1 MLKRSLYFVLFC
13 LSSTIFS
20 QEWQQNSSQALF
32 SVKKLGINV
41 VGNFNDAKVYT
52 NFNSNDLENSYI
64 NLKIRVKSISMG
76 KKSRDKMILN
86 RKYFFEKNYKFIHFK
101 SSRIVKRK
109 NGDLYLIGI
118 LKIKG
123 IAKKVQI
130 PFEVSEDDQKIIIKS
145 NFKIKRKDFNLGEN
159 DVSLSKSAKIAV
171 EFTGT
176 T

>member
-41 VGNFNDAKVYT
+41 VGNFNDAKLYT

-64 NLKIRVKSISMG
+64 NLKIRVKSISM
-76 KKSRDKMILN
+76 KRKNREKLILK
-86 RKYFFEKNYKFIHFK
+86 RKYFYEDNYKYIQFN
-101 SSRIVKRK
+101 SSKIEKK
-109 NGDLYLIGI
+109 ENGVFFLLGI

-130 PFEVSEDDQKIIIKS
+130 PFEVSENGKKITIKS
-145 NFKIKRKDFNLGEN
+145 IFKINRKDFNIGEN
-159 DVSLSKSAKIAV
+159 DVSLSKSASIKL